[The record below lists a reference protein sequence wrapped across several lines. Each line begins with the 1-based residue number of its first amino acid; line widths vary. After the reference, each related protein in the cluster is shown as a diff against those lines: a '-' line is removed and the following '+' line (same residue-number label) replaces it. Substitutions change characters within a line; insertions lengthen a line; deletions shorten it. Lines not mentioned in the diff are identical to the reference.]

1 MEQLEQEQIALQQ
14 AVTRPTIETIAAGLW
29 SLNYDPQNHVFKKN
43 TPASRRAA
51 AFVVQAKDTR
61 IQNWLVARLVN
72 QIPNMVNAQVFTFLI
87 PNHPLWKNR
96 NFAEIWVD
104 LGKKLNCAAEQ
115 RAVVD
120 ALAQIYLTKPV
131 IIAMYGWSGAERSQ
145 NVQQQVLRELWE
157 PLVWAVDAL
166 ATKPRRSRLIL
177 FLAEAS
183 ERLAE
188 MTAETGEDM
197 TRPICLAPLKE
208 ITEDDVATWI
218 S

>member
-1 MEQLEQEQIALQQ
+1 MRTKKLKLEQLRREFDDHEEDYRAVSDRLAYEQDPVSINRFKRQLKQIENEMEQLEQEQIALQQ

-96 NFAEIWVD
+96 NFAEIW
-104 LGKKLNCAAEQ
+104 
-115 RAVVD
+115 
-120 ALAQIYLTKPV
+120 
-131 IIAMYGWSGAERSQ
+131 
-145 NVQQQVLRELWE
+145 
-157 PLVWAVDAL
+157 
-166 ATKPRRSRLIL
+166 
-177 FLAEAS
+177 
-183 ERLAE
+183 
-188 MTAETGEDM
+188 
-197 TRPICLAPLKE
+197 
-208 ITEDDVATWI
+208 I